1 MSKEKE
7 FSENFVVPMFRMW
20 FHLILSEGQPSSK
33 MKQVHLNQLIIVFF
47 FLQVRDFSVKSTEDG
62 ELDDEA
68 QWIYQHA
75 FLEFPISQ
83 QQVWL
88 VTVH

>member
-1 MSKEKE
+1 MISLDTFTRPTIFKDET
-7 FSENFVVPMFRMW
+7 
-20 FHLILSEGQPSSK
+20 SSFESAY
-33 MKQVHLNQLIIVFF
+33 NCFF

>member
-1 MSKEKE
+1 
-7 FSENFVVPMFRMW
+7 
-20 FHLILSEGQPSSK
+20 
-33 MKQVHLNQLIIVFF
+33 MKQVHLNHLFF
-47 FLQVRDFSVKSTEDG
+47 FLQVRDFPVKSTEDG

-88 VTVH
+88 VTVHQARMYWFGWLKSRIIQSTAKHNPQDHINELII

>member
-1 MSKEKE
+1 
-7 FSENFVVPMFRMW
+7 
-20 FHLILSEGQPSSK
+20 
-33 MKQVHLNQLIIVFF
+33 MKQVNSNQLKIVFFF
-47 FLQVRDFSVKSTEDG
+47 FLQVRDFPVKSTEDG

>member
-1 MSKEKE
+1 
-7 FSENFVVPMFRMW
+7 
-20 FHLILSEGQPSSK
+20 
-33 MKQVHLNQLIIVFF
+33 MKQVHLNELIIVFF
-47 FLQVRDFSVKSTEDG
+47 SLQVRDFSVKSTEDG

>member
-1 MSKEKE
+1 
-7 FSENFVVPMFRMW
+7 
-20 FHLILSEGQPSSK
+20 
-33 MKQVHLNQLIIVFF
+33 MKQVHLNQLIHVIVFF
-47 FLQVRDFSVKSTEDG
+47 FLQMRDFPVKSTEDG
-62 ELDDEA
+62 ELDDDA

>member
-1 MSKEKE
+1 
-7 FSENFVVPMFRMW
+7 
-20 FHLILSEGQPSSK
+20 
-33 MKQVHLNQLIIVFF
+33 MKQVNLNHLFF
-47 FLQVRDFSVKSTEDG
+47 FLQVRDFPVKSTEDG

>member
-1 MSKEKE
+1 
-7 FSENFVVPMFRMW
+7 
-20 FHLILSEGQPSSK
+20 